1 MKKEGTPVR
10 IAIYANEKDFCE
22 FECALFELDK
32 SDPNRFELS
41 CLEEYDSYRKD
52 IVAKDYDLLI
62 VMKDGAHGM
71 EACIGSKVLKKDTPL
86 IWLSNDKDFGPQ
98 AFRIGCSY
106 FSTKPIT
113 AVSLGKAFAKLAM

>member
-1 MKKEGTPVR
+1 MR
-10 IAIYANEKDFCE
+10 IAIYATEKDFCDL
-22 FECALFELDK
+22 ECAILELNQDIPGNFEL
-32 SDPNRFELS
+32 F
-41 CLEEYDSYRKD
+41 CLEEYDTYRKD
-52 IVAKDYDLLI
+52 IIAKDYDLLI

-71 EACIGSKVLKKDTPL
+71 EACIGSKILREDIPL
-86 IWLSNDKDFGPQ
+86 FWVSDDKNFGPQ